1 MSRNHNMINDMID
14 DRVEDGALDRILTEA
29 SEGYGDLVAASVV
42 HNVSVR
48 ALRSRLRHNQE
59 LEKPACSPN

>member
-1 MSRNHNMINDMID
+1 MID
-14 DRVEDGALDRILTEA
+14 DVIDGRVEDGALDRILTEA

-42 HNVSVR
+42 HNVSMK

-59 LEKPACSPN
+59 LENELEKPACSPN

>member
-1 MSRNHNMINDMID
+1 MSRNHNIID
-14 DRVEDGALDRILTEA
+14 DRIDDLDLDRILTEA